1 MSIQPYPTL
10 LTLDHTTATTSLS
23 PPWPSTTA
31 IPQTNTTT
39 TATTTTSSSSP
50 CATNNNNNNHII
62 DTPKTAA
69 ATARRRSPSRRA
81 TPTLFE
87 ALLGPTLR
95 LPTPHS
101 KPSKP
106 FPSEIR
112 DGQLRETSRE
122 ISSGS
127 EEDDDNDVND
137 DDDYTER
144 DEDQDDD
151 MDDDNQEDEEEDIE
165 DEDDI
170 AMPAKEDPLASQVW
184 KLYSKAKDSLDGQR
198 MENMTW
204 RMMSLSLHKKDTS
217 QNTPNQPRP
226 VDTVSSSSTQGSSS
240 VAAIADTHELAK
252 SFQVAISITRTIPL
266 SEQRT
271 TIFFRDRKLDK
282 HYSSSSSNS
291 TAGVSGRS
299 KDNKDNKDNST
310 TDSQHQ
316 RHSPS
321 IATTKNSTPKSG
333 SVIDLTQS
341 ESPEPSSSYNN
352 DAPKELSIAGPSNY
366 QRHVRFSE
374 PTINPSTTEA
384 PRSSTQE
391 NMMQHTLQQSFD
403 QSMDILNDNLLA
415 EFGDISWHQ
424 NQLAPTP
431 FSGGNISQSLPDF
444 SQEEQQSAEFRQL
457 QEHYAQL
464 LLQGFTDILPNATN
478 SGNNNSGNFSNG
490 SNAWRDQY
498 PSETPGF
505 VSPRVMTPP
514 ESPYQLRTLSN
525 PSVPSLDL
533 LNTRHPI
540 PQPRALPPVAPP
552 PHAPVPN
559 NNNNYPVSNRSSD
572 SATEDEGSETEE
584 DEPVATTQCTNCNT
598 RTTPLWRRDADGN
611 PLCNACGLFLK
622 LHGRTRPLSLKSD
635 VIRKRNRG
643 GLNSKANLSLDKK
656 QANDKQ
662 SPQSPLVPD
671 PSGRGPAIG
680 LFPPPPQNSLT
691 NRKRRPSTDVEA
703 LQSGPAAVVAP
714 STAVSNVNTT
724 TTTTA
729 NHD

>member
-1 MSIQPYPTL
+1 
-10 LTLDHTTATTSLS
+10 
-23 PPWPSTTA
+23 
-31 IPQTNTTT
+31 
-39 TATTTTSSSSP
+39 
-50 CATNNNNNNHII
+50 
-62 DTPKTAA
+62 
-69 ATARRRSPSRRA
+69 
-81 TPTLFE
+81 
-87 ALLGPTLR
+87 
-95 LPTPHS
+95 
-101 KPSKP
+101 
-106 FPSEIR
+106 
-112 DGQLRETSRE
+112 
-122 ISSGS
+122 
-127 EEDDDNDVND
+127 
-137 DDDYTER
+137 
-144 DEDQDDD
+144 

-271 TIFFRDRKLDK
+271 TIFFRDP
-282 HYSSSSSNS
+282 
-291 TAGVSGRS
+291 T
-299 KDNKDNKDNST
+299 
-310 TDSQHQ
+310 
-316 RHSPS
+316 P
-321 IATTKNSTPKSG
+321 KNSTPKSG

-403 QSMDILNDNLLA
+403 QSMDILNENLPA

-478 SGNNNSGNFSNG
+478 GGNNNSGNFSNG
-490 SNAWRDQY
+490 SNGTLQGLDGSYLSTLGNSMAQQQQQQQQQMNPQQYTHQIVPPQSSSTVHAIHHHHQQQQQQQDQQQGQDIPYADTTFTAWRNQY

-656 QANDKQ
+656 QANDKRTSGGTRANAESSNKSSVSKVAPIPCGKATIVSEIE

-729 NHD
+729 NQLTMDLEQLGFSAELANRLPAQLQYNPAAIEELQRLMHQQLDQTQELDQEQQQQQQHRTHHQNMAYFTPPDDMLPM